1 MRTSMRELSLW
12 HARVSVKMAVFTVL
26 AVLSVPC
33 RAEDAAEVADL
44 RARVAQVE
52 KDRDLEENGKARGL
66 LGPVLIGPN
75 VTILQLPT
83 GPTFGLEVKGHRL
96 WGVSFDY
103 GFIPKVNVAQAK
115 VSFDAWTL
123 AAKVFPFRGAFFVG
137 AGYGHYKLTGET
149 QQVDS
154 NTGISGSAKAEVSS
168 YFIEPGIG
176 WRWVRPGGFFTGLD
190 LSWQFPVGYKSTV
203 TAPDLGSL
211 GGTVKDIQE
220 NADKYLKRGLPSLG
234 FLRLGWFI

>member
-1 MRTSMRELSLW
+1 M
-12 HARVSVKMAVFTVL
+12 VSAKTVIFAVL
-26 AVLSVPC
+26 AVLSAPC
-33 RAEDAAEVADL
+33 LAEEATEVADL
-44 RARVAQVE
+44 RTRVARME
-52 KDRDLEENGKARGL
+52 KDRDLDENGKARGL

-103 GFIPKVNVAQAK
+103 GFVPKIKVGQAK
-115 VSFDAWTL
+115 VAFDTWTL
-123 AAKVFPFRGAFFVG
+123 GAKVYPFRGAFFLG

-149 QQVDS
+149 AQTDF
-154 NTGISGSAKAEVSS
+154 NTGISDTAKAEVSAH
-168 YFIEPGIG
+168 FISPGLG

-220 NADKYLKRGLPSLG
+220 NGDKYLKKGLPSLG